1 MSHGERLLVRKS
13 DLRQVQIDQLCDD
26 AIRALAP
33 GQVRLKVERFALT
46 ANNITYAVTGDSLK
60 YWQFFPSGDEAWGI
74 VPVWGFATVAE
85 SLCDGVE
92 VGERLYGYLPMAS
105 HLVVEP
111 GRVNP
116 LGFHDAS
123 THRRELP
130 PVYNHLLRCSA
141 DAGYR
146 ADREAE
152 QALLRPLFVTSF
164 LIDDFFGEAQF
175 FGAQQALLSSASSK
189 TAYGT
194 AFCIRQRTPQ
204 PVRIIGLT
212 SARNVAF
219 TKSLGCYDEVIAY
232 EDLAR
237 FLARLP
243 ATKKSVY
250 IDFSGDNTLR
260 RAVHE
265 YFQDAL
271 TFSSAIGATHWEDF
285 GGKTGALPGPRPI
298 FFFAPSQAQK
308 RSGPPPEGWGPGGL
322 MQRVGHAWNAFMQPV
337 TAASPPWLTVV
348 AEQGGDAMQK
358 RYLRLLDGTSDP
370 HEGLMLSWG

>member
-1 MSHGERLLVRKS
+1 MSPGQRLLVRKS
-13 DLRQVQIDQLCDD
+13 DLRQVQIDQHCDD
-26 AIRALAP
+26 ASRALAP
-33 GQVRLKVERFALT
+33 GQVRLKVAHFALT

-60 YWQFFPSGDEAWGI
+60 YWQFFPTGDEAWGI

-92 VGERLYGYLPMAS
+92 VGERFYGYLPMAS

-111 GRVNP
+111 VRVKP
-116 LGFHDAS
+116 GGFVDNAP
-123 THRRELP
+123 HRRALP
-130 PVYNHLLRCSA
+130 PLYNQLQRCA
-141 DAGYR
+141 GDPGYDA
-146 ADREAE
+146 AHEAE

-164 LIDDFFGEAQF
+164 LIDDFFGEAGF

-194 AFCIRQRTPQ
+194 AFCIGQRAPR
-204 PVRIIGLT
+204 PVRVVGLT

-219 TKSLGCYDEVIAY
+219 TQSLGCYDEVIAY

-237 FLARLP
+237 LP
-243 ATKKSVY
+243 ATQKAVY

-265 YFQDAL
+265 HFQDRL
-271 TFSSAIGATHWEDF
+271 MFSSAIGATHWQDF
-285 GGKTGALPGPRPI
+285 GKTGALPGPRPI

-322 MQRVGHAWNAFMQPV
+322 MQRVGQAWSRFMQPV

-348 AEQGGDAMQK
+348 TEHGAEAMRR
-358 RYLRLLDGTSDP
+358 RYLQLLEGTNDP
-370 HEGLMLSWG
+370 KEGLMLSWG